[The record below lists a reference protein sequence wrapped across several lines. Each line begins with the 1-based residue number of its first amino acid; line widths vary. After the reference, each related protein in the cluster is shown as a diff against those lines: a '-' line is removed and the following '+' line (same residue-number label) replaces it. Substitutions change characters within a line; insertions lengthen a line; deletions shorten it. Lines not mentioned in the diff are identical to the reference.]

1 MRKHKFKIEVNGK
14 TAFQKEGETLDVYGE
29 ARGKMMNELSKALGG
44 WQKLKTETPG
54 QGGSVNITVS
64 WENTFNKR
72 APARPKDVIASEKA
86 AKAAEA
92 QAQAEK
98 FAEAQASWEKD
109 VEVRVTNTR
118 NRIKSQIDHAFALG
132 KHGTEPASTFI
143 TCMHCDAPAAVV
155 CLNQPLTPG
164 AAVLD
169 EDTIVGAL
177 CAQHIKHAVYG
188 YGYYRRLSRYT
199 DSNVTKVKCSK
210 LEFFY
215 DGVRSIAVKP

>member
-1 MRKHKFKIEVNGK
+1 
-14 TAFQKEGETLDVYGE
+14 
-29 ARGKMMNELSKALGG
+29 MNELSKALGG
-44 WQKLKTETPG
+44 WQKLKDRDAGTSA
-54 QGGSVNITVS
+54 GSDEPSPSRGRTLLIKEHQRVL
-64 WENTFNKR
+64 KH
-72 APARPKDVIASEKA
+72 VIAAEKA

-92 QAQAEK
+92 QAQTEK

-109 VEVRVTNTR
+109 VEVRVTNTP